1 MQTIF
6 FVPKDE
12 NPDDYVDDCSL
23 WGLPIVHGVSNKL
36 TEHNLNF
43 EKAGVL
49 KIPEKNNFFYNE
61 EFPVGFHQKATLEN
75 DFYDL
80 RNDFTLNVF
89 NKRSGELEYENL
101 KPFFAEKHRV
111 RWVFQIVKTGKY
123 DLIVLKNGEP
133 FNDDKNIFYVFLRE
147 KLWN

>member
-1 MQTIF
+1 MIF
-6 FVPKDE
+6 F
-12 NPDDYVDDCSL
+12 
-23 WGLPIVHGVSNKL
+23 
-36 TEHNLNF
+36 
-43 EKAGVL
+43 
-49 KIPEKNNFFYNE
+49 
-61 EFPVGFHQKATLEN
+61 
-75 DFYDL
+75 
-80 RNDFTLNVF
+80 
-89 NKRSGELEYENL
+89 ENL